1 MSKRQTLP
9 ESPGCRIPA
18 SQQAAICRDGQEVM
32 SPLVVR
38 PTCLWTLP
46 ALLYDDHGKDEA
58 TREIGTACD
67 ENRLHCITAS
77 EGTSDLMRFHA
88 KYVSASEAG
97 DYYQVSF
104 DTEDPGEDSTDPRGP
119 DRPYLIIQRQF
130 ETLDGGQC
138 YVETHDHG
146 YIGHFHVRLTN
157 FTRTCLAFEIA
168 RKRNTYVEVSCS
180 LDAVEFKEVQRIV
193 NIIFDQHG

>member
-1 MSKRQTLP
+1 MLGAKAL
-9 ESPGCRIPA
+9 
-18 SQQAAICRDGQEVM
+18 EVL
-32 SPLVVR
+32 SLHQS
-38 PTCLWTLP
+38 
-46 ALLYDDHGKDEA
+46 LL
-58 TREIGTACD
+58 
-67 ENRLHCITAS
+67 

-146 YIGHFHVRLTN
+146 YVGHFHVRLTN

-193 NIIFDQHG
+193 NIIFDLHG

>member
-1 MSKRQTLP
+1 MLS
-9 ESPGCRIPA
+9 
-18 SQQAAICRDGQEVM
+18 
-32 SPLVVR
+32 
-38 PTCLWTLP
+38 
-46 ALLYDDHGKDEA
+46 
-58 TREIGTACD
+58 
-67 ENRLHCITAS
+67 LHQSLS

-104 DTEDPGEDSTDPRGP
+104 DTEDPGEDGIDPPGP

-146 YIGHFHVRLTN
+146 
-157 FTRTCLAFEIA
+157 
-168 RKRNTYVEVSCS
+168 
-180 LDAVEFKEVQRIV
+180 
-193 NIIFDQHG
+193 

>member
-1 MSKRQTLP
+1 
-9 ESPGCRIPA
+9 
-18 SQQAAICRDGQEVM
+18 
-32 SPLVVR
+32 
-38 PTCLWTLP
+38 
-46 ALLYDDHGKDEA
+46 
-58 TREIGTACD
+58 
-67 ENRLHCITAS
+67 
-77 EGTSDLMRFHA
+77 MRFHA

-138 YVETHDHG
+138 YVETHDYG
-146 YIGHFHVRLTN
+146 YVGHFHVRLTN

-180 LDAVEFKEVQRIV
+180 LDAVEFKEMQRIV

>member
-1 MSKRQTLP
+1 M
-9 ESPGCRIPA
+9 IP
-18 SQQAAICRDGQEVM
+18 
-32 SPLVVR
+32 R
-38 PTCLWTLP
+38 PTRCARAK
-46 ALLYDDHGKDEA
+46 ALEVLS
-58 TREIGTACD
+58 
-67 ENRLHCITAS
+67 LHQSLS
-77 EGTSDLMRFHA
+77 EGTSDLMQFHA
-88 KYVSASEAG
+88 NTSPPAKAG

-146 YIGHFHVRLTN
+146 YVGHFHVRLTN

-168 RKRNTYVEVSCS
+168 RNVKLMSKCPAPWTRWSSRRCS
-180 LDAVEFKEVQRIV
+180 AS
-193 NIIFDQHG
+193 

>member
-1 MSKRQTLP
+1 
-9 ESPGCRIPA
+9 
-18 SQQAAICRDGQEVM
+18 M

-58 TREIGTACD
+58 TQEIGTACD

-104 DTEDPGEDSTDPRGP
+104 DTEDPGEDTTDPRGP

-138 YVETHDHG
+138 YGETHDHG

>member
-1 MSKRQTLP
+1 
-9 ESPGCRIPA
+9 
-18 SQQAAICRDGQEVM
+18 M
-32 SPLVVR
+32 SPLVAR

-46 ALLYDDHGKDEA
+46 AALLYDDSGKDGA
-58 TREIGTACD
+58 MQEIGTACD
-67 ENRLHCITAS
+67 ENRLSLNQSLS

-130 ETLDGGQC
+130 
-138 YVETHDHG
+138 
-146 YIGHFHVRLTN
+146 R
-157 FTRTCLAFEIA
+157 
-168 RKRNTYVEVSCS
+168 
-180 LDAVEFKEVQRIV
+180 DAGWRAMLRR
-193 NIIFDQHG
+193 DT

>member
-1 MSKRQTLP
+1 
-9 ESPGCRIPA
+9 
-18 SQQAAICRDGQEVM
+18 M

-46 ALLYDDHGKDEA
+46 AALPYDDHGKDEA
-58 TREIGTACD
+58 MQEIGTACD
-67 ENRLHCITAS
+67 ENRLSLHQSLS

-104 DTEDPGEDSTDPRGP
+104 DTEDPGEDSTDPREP

-146 YIGHFHVRLTN
+146 YVGHFHVRLTN